1 MDEYADLVRVVVIT
15 IAVTGVPAVVY
26 LGVRAGL
33 AVIRRMEREGSPAVD
48 QGMAAEVAHLRA
60 GLSEMQER
68 MDFAERLLPRHEP
81 PAFPNQREIS

>member
-48 QGMAAEVAHLRA
+48 QGMAAAVAHLRA

-68 MDFAERLLPRHEP
+68 MDFAERLLPRREP